1 MFCSKCS
8 AKIPDGSLFC
18 PECGQK
24 LVSAA
29 QSYPQGPQVRQQP
42 QYVPPRERQT
52 RVSPVVQPVSDPLRA
67 PLSTGN
73 FFWMPVLIGIPLVGL
88 ILLLVWAFS
97 KDVNVNRKNY
107 ARSVLIWI
115 LVTAILAVLAVLAG
129 GGLAQILGNA
139 LSSL

>member
-29 QSYPQGPQVRQQP
+29 QSYPQVRQQP
-42 QYVPPRERQT
+42 QYVQPREMQA

-73 FFWMPVLIGIPLVGL
+73 FFWMPVLIGIPLVVGGVA
-88 ILLLVWAFS
+88 LLVMAYL
-97 KDVNVNRKNY
+97 KKRK
-107 ARSVLIWI
+107 A
-115 LVTAILAVLAVLAG
+115 AAAVA
-129 GGLAQILGNA
+129 
-139 LSSL
+139 